1 MQVFVGSFDIS
12 RASEYNSLALN
23 DALVQSWEINSRL
36 NLYLLEAVPDDQ
48 LVIKLEKGK
57 AVAGNFAHIHN
68 VRRMWVKSAAVDLYD
83 GIYKLEDPSRQEL
96 LDALPLSTG
105 ALSEIF
111 RRAETPKGR
120 VKGFKPHASAF
131 LGYMVC
137 HEAFHRTCIEVALR
151 QAGHPLSDKV
161 AYGIWEW
168 GVR

>member
-1 MQVFVGSFDIS
+1 M
-12 RASEYNSLALN
+12 
-23 DALVQSWEINSRL
+23 
-36 NLYLLEAVPDDQ
+36 YLLEAVPSDQ
-48 LVIKLEKGK
+48 LGIKLEKGK
-57 AVAGNFAHIHN
+57 TVAGNFAHIHN

-96 LDALPLSTG
+96 LDALPLLTE

-111 RRAETPKGR
+111 RRAETPEGR

-161 AYGIWEW
+161 AYGLWEW

>member
-1 MQVFVGSFDIS
+1 
-12 RASEYNSLALN
+12 
-23 DALVQSWEINSRL
+23 
-36 NLYLLEAVPDDQ
+36 LEAVPDDQ

-83 GIYKLEDPSRQEL
+83 GIYKLEDPSRQKL

-111 RRAETPKGR
+111 RRAETPKER

-151 QAGHPLSDKV
+151 QAGHPQSDKV
-161 AYGIWEW
+161 ACGIWEW